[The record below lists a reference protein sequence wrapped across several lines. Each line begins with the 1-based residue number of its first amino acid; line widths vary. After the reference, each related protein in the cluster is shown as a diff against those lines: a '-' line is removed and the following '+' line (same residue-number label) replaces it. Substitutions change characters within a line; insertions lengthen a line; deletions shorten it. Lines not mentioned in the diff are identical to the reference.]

1 MENTVQGVGLS
12 GKYSIRQSQM
22 LYLTKDPTQS
32 IAFVNNTLTDLV
44 YYLAWGGLSVYSSN
58 DEFESLTNN

>member
-12 GKYSIRQSQM
+12 DKYSIRRSQM

-32 IAFVNNTLTDLV
+32 IVFVNNTLTDLV